1 MLSRSVKI
9 ILTLP
14 DLNVETPDAGLRP
27 APAAMPPGNNGRG
40 EAVPRPWRPSP
51 RVIRNP
57 GSVSPG
63 RARHRLAPTTPSGTL
78 FIEGR
83 GWRGAQRCGLR
94 SFWLH
99 ATQGL
104 ALRQPA
110 VRISS
115 AIIIPPV
122 LHYTAT
128 PNPKAGGHWKACP
141 RYLLQYWNFAV
152 NPPNLKHNDQSLA
165 ASEVHRL

>member
-104 ALRQPA
+104 ALRQSRTA
-110 VRISS
+110 VPTGKLTCLILDKNGNIGYSW
-115 AIIIPPV
+115 V
-122 LHYTAT
+122 V
-128 PNPKAGGHWKACP
+128 W
-141 RYLLQYWNFAV
+141 
-152 NPPNLKHNDQSLA
+152 LA
-165 ASEVHRL
+165 DG